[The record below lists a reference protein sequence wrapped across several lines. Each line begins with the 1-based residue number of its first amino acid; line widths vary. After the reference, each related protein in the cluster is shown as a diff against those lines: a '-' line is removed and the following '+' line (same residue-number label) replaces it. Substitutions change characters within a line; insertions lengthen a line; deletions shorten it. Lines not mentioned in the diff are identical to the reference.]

1 MLSSGKTTLKLMH
14 GRNAA
19 GCLDG
24 IGGGIAFG
32 QVHEAADS
40 PQDLACLYFVGAVIE
55 QAVRDWRLARRI
67 GFIDSN
73 GEVNG
78 DMIQGYYRNS
88 SNYKLPTAFDGPAD
102 IETLASFFNRGGL
115 EVWLRF
121 AGFNVD
127 ADTIIAGLEKVTA
140 VKPKIGHL
148 LKAEHEQSGNYYAD
162 MEWRTI

>member
-1 MLSSGKTTLKLMH
+1 MKQQTARRTWLASTSLAPSSNRLS
-14 GRNAA
+14 
-19 GCLDG
+19 
-24 IGGGIAFG
+24 
-32 QVHEAADS
+32 
-40 PQDLACLYFVGAVIE
+40 
-55 QAVRDWRLARRI
+55 RI
-67 GFIDSN
+67 GFIDGN
-73 GEVNG
+73 GQVNG

-127 ADTIIAGLEKVTA
+127 AETIVAGLEKVTA

-148 LKAEHEQSGNYYAD
+148 LKAEHEQSGNYYTD
-162 MEWRTI
+162 MEWRTLCPPVRNLLGRNASRRRPFPHCVFL